1 MSSTAVLPSGQSPAP
16 RYVEDVIRAAVI
28 LTMFWGIA
36 AFLVGVVIAAQLV
49 WPQLSFDSEYITFGR
64 LRPLHTSAA
73 IFAFGGTALIG
84 TAFHIVQR
92 TCRARLFGGAPLGW
106 FVLLGYQFFIVIAAT
121 GYLLGI
127 SQSKE
132 YAEPEWYADL
142 WLTVVWVAYLI
153 AYLGTVLKREEPH
166 IYVANWFYLAFI
178 VTVAMLHIV
187 NNLAMPVSIVGTK
200 SYGAWSGVQD
210 AMIQWWYGH
219 NAVGFFLTAAFLGMM
234 YYYIPKAANRPVYS
248 YRLSIVHFWSLVFM
262 YIWAGP
268 HHLHY
273 TSLPDWAQ
281 TPLLT
286 AIYRS
291 CGSILVHHEDVK
303 AELVSTFPVDPAR
316 VSVVPLWATPHW
328 TSDEPRTLGAPPVVL
343 FQGSL
348 RKNKGVDVLLDAIG
362 RLADS
367 DLRFVIAGRGD
378 AGVEERVRAAAAAND
393 RLTAEIGWV
402 TPERKQELLVGCDLV
417 VMPYTSFA
425 SQSAVLHDAY
435 GAHVPVVGTEVG
447 ALGASIRADGTGRSV
462 EPSDAV
468 GLAEAISGL
477 LGDPEEWARCSAAS
491 RRMGIER
498 SPEAFGRGLRGVYTE
513 TIAAFGK

>member
-1 MSSTAVLPSGQSPAP
+1 MNIYLYWPFA
-16 RYVEDVIRAAVI
+16 REEDTEI
-28 LTMFWGIA
+28 F
-36 AFLVGVVIAAQLV
+36 
-49 WPQLSFDSEYITFGR
+49 
-64 LRPLHTSAA
+64 AA
-73 IFAFGGTALIG
+73 IPGPEDRVTLHMIDRPGAPVDGSERLILRKDLPEVPAG
-84 TAFHIVQR
+84 LAPPSLKWLMSRYR
-92 TCRARLFGGAPLGW
+92 TYRDRARTRRKVVTSGNVDIVHLG
-106 FVLLGYQFFIVIAAT
+106 FLNRFT
-121 GYLLGI
+121 
-127 SQSKE
+127 
-132 YAEPEWYADL
+132 DL
-142 WLTVVWVAYLI
+142 ITVRRLS
-153 AYLGTVLKREEPH
+153 GTVPLLVTIHDVVPH
-166 IYVANWFYLAFI
+166 N
-178 VTVAMLHIV
+178 T
-187 NNLAMPVSIVGTK
+187 
-200 SYGAWSGVQD
+200 
-210 AMIQWWYGH
+210 
-219 NAVGFFLTAAFLGMM
+219 
-234 YYYIPKAANRPVYS
+234 
-248 YRLSIVHFWSLVFM
+248 RL
-262 YIWAGP
+262 P
-268 HHLHY
+268 E
-273 TSLPDWAQ
+273 WAQ

-286 AIYRS
+286 AIYKS